1 MKKTA
6 FYDLHLGLNAKMVDY
21 AGYKMPIQYPSGII
35 QEHKLVRD
43 SVGIFDVSHMGEFFI
58 EGKEALDL
66 VQKLI
71 TNDAS
76 KLVVGQVLYTAM
88 CYEDG
93 GIVDDLLA
101 YKLADD
107 RYLLVVNGANIDKD
121 IDWVMK
127 NAEGFDAVVTNQSD
141 DYSLLALQGPNSK
154 KVLAKLTDCDLE
166 SMEFYRF
173 SENETL
179 ADFPAIVSRT
189 GYTGELGYELYF
201 KGDNDTAKKIWDAL
215 MEAGEEFG
223 IAAVGLGCRDTLR
236 MEKGYALYGNDI
248 DETTNTIEAGLGW
261 VTKLNKDTDFNGKE
275 ALAKIKEN
283 GPERRLVGFEVDA
296 DRFIARKGYKIF
308 KGDEQIG
315 EVTTGN
321 LSPSLEKPVGM
332 GYVQWDYRTP
342 DTEIEIEARGKR
354 FPAIVR
360 KMPLL

>member
-76 KLVVGQVLYTAM
+76 KLVIGQVLYTAM

-127 NAEGFDAVVTNQSD
+127 NAEEFDAIVTNQSD

-154 KVLAKLTDCDLE
+154 KVLAKLTDCDLD

-179 ADFPAIVSRT
+179 ADFPCYS
-189 GYTGELGYELYF
+189 F
-201 KGDNDTAKKIWDAL
+201 
-215 MEAGEEFG
+215 
-223 IAAVGLGCRDTLR
+223 
-236 MEKGYALYGNDI
+236 
-248 DETTNTIEAGLGW
+248 
-261 VTKLNKDTDFNGKE
+261 
-275 ALAKIKEN
+275 
-283 GPERRLVGFEVDA
+283 
-296 DRFIARKGYKIF
+296 
-308 KGDEQIG
+308 
-315 EVTTGN
+315 
-321 LSPSLEKPVGM
+321 
-332 GYVQWDYRTP
+332 
-342 DTEIEIEARGKR
+342 
-354 FPAIVR
+354 
-360 KMPLL
+360 